1 LLHFMLAFA
10 AERAVKGFF
19 AGRAFF
25 LGHGGN
31 ALLVSESCRDDNQIK
46 NGVFP
51 SGKRRFAALRR
62 SGALA
67 DHLIDQTIVLG

>member
-1 LLHFMLAFA
+1 MLAFA

-31 ALLVSESCRDDNQIK
+31 ALLVTESCRDDNEIE

-51 SGKRRFAALRR
+51 GGKTPQPSLEVIR
-62 SGALA
+62 SAC
-67 DHLIDQTIVLG
+67 